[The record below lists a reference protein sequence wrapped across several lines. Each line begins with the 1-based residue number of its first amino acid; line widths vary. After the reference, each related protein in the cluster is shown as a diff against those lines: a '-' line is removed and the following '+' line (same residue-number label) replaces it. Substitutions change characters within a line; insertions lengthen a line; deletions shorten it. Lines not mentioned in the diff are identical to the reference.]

1 MVDNGDCDGDGFQI
15 SPSRYGKC
23 EDRTLSL
30 DQELCVVEQHIKTPA
45 PAPARYGGYSH
56 GQPGH
61 SAAPFTAFI

>member
-45 PAPARYGGYSH
+45 PARYGGYSH

>member
-30 DQELCVVEQHIKTPA
+30 GQELCVVEQT

-56 GQPGH
+56 GQHRH